1 MLANSPALPYNQGYQ
16 KKTRGDRKAMLT
28 YAKAQKRRVAAFILG
43 LALAVSTGLP
53 LFRAL
58 HSPGAFL
65 YMGLV
70 LAWALTVRRRIWQ
83 RRIRH
88 LLLWCCTLMILSFVL
103 RICRYDLFRDLPPV
117 TEYCLYLYGVCY
129 TGAALLSFLAALCVG
144 RGEREEPLRSTL
156 PLWLA
161 EGALCAV
168 MLTNPL
174 HHWFYTFAPGSQDIA
189 RHGSVY
195 ILMSAWCAFF
205 AIATIVLVLHRCR
218 NSASRRWWFLPVGA
232 FAVGVGLLVW
242 YFLENG
248 APKAGNIKLFNIQ
261 EVFCLTVILPFEA
274 MFRIG
279 LIPTNSDY
287 ELFFRRAVIKAA
299 ILDES
304 GEEAVVSP
312 SYSPEPGEG
321 ERLRRSAIPGGSV
334 VWFEDVGELLR
345 LREELTALNEEL
357 DAENELIRE
366 ENRLREEHIA
376 SETRNRLYD
385 SISRVLRP
393 QIAAMQALMAQGEGA
408 GFRERLERALVMG
421 VYMKRMGNLMLL
433 GDGKK
438 TLSTGELALSL
449 GESFEYLRLA
459 GVACALEAG
468 GEAELPTGRLLACYR
483 VFEHFIEANYGGY
496 HACRLALT
504 PEAGTLLRLELDCP
518 ELLFG
523 EDRALREVLAA
534 QKLRLETALADDTW
548 RLELRAEAAG
558 GGGKGAEP

>member
-1 MLANSPALPYNQGYQ
+1 M
-16 KKTRGDRKAMLT
+16 
-28 YAKAQKRRVAAFILG
+28 F
-43 LALAVSTGLP
+43 
-53 LFRAL
+53 
-58 HSPGAFL
+58 
-65 YMGLV
+65 
-70 LAWALTVRRRIWQ
+70 
-83 RRIRH
+83 
-88 LLLWCCTLMILSFVL
+88 LSFVL
-103 RICRYDLFRDLPPV
+103 RVCRYDLFRELSPV

-129 TGAALLSFLAALCVG
+129 TGSALLSFLAALCVG
-144 RGEREEPLRSTL
+144 RGEPEAPLRSTL

-161 EGALCAV
+161 EGALCVV

-174 HHWFYTFAPGSQDIA
+174 HHWFYTFVPGSQDIA

-205 AIATIVLVLHRCR
+205 AVATIVLVLHRCR

-304 GEEAVVSP
+304 GEAAVVSP
-312 SYSPEPGEG
+312 SYSPEPGRG
-321 ERLRRSAIPGGSV
+321 ERLRRAAIPGGSV

-376 SETRNRLYD
+376 FETRNRLYD
-385 SISRVLRP
+385 SISEAVRP
-393 QIAAMQALMAQGEGA
+393 QAERMKVLLEEDGGD
-408 GFRERLERALVMG
+408 FRSRLEHAMVIG
-421 VYMKRMGNLMLL
+421 AYIKRMGNLMLL

-438 TLSTGELALSL
+438 TLPAGELALSVS
-449 GESFEYLRLA
+449 ESFEYMRLG
-459 GVACALEAG
+459 GVACSVDSPTHTEIPVQHMLLCYRLFESIAGQNYEDTHAFQLQILPEEGVLMRMALDC
-468 GEAELPTGRLLACYR
+468 AELRGA
-483 VFEHFIEANYGGY
+483 EDK
-496 HACRLALT
+496 
-504 PEAGTLLRLELDCP
+504 ELQAAA
-518 ELLFG
+518 
-523 EDRALREVLAA
+523 RAHG
-534 QKLRLETALADDTW
+534 LETAVAFEDDTW
-548 RLELRAEAAG
+548 FVELKTLPGAALHGTEKG
-558 GGGKGAEP
+558 GLQK